1 MEWLA
6 FGSHYAV
13 DGYGASAQTL
23 EDEAHIRAVMRRWA
37 EALEPATEASAE
49 VLYSHADESPGI
61 SAGLVLAESHFTLHT
76 FSERRC
82 LTVTLFSRRGLP
94 LEGLVTDLRESF
106 QLGRFES
113 RLSSHGRGQPRDAE
127 ALRRALRGERGY
139 ADVRLD
145 ETLLTRQR

>member
-6 FGSHYAV
+6 FGSHYAI
-13 DGYGASAQTL
+13 DGYGAAAEKL

-37 EALEPATEASAE
+37 DALEPATEASAE
-49 VLYSHADESPGI
+49 TLFYGPSTSPGV

-76 FSERRC
+76 FSTRRC
-82 LTVTLFSRRGLP
+82 LTATLFSRRGGP
-94 LEGLVTDLRESF
+94 LEGLVTELREAF

-113 RLSSHGRGQPRDAE
+113 RLSSHGRGGQRDAE
-127 ALRRALRGERGY
+127 ALRRVLQGERGY

-145 ETLLTRQR
+145 ETLLAR

>member
-23 EDEAHIRAVMRRWA
+23 EDEAHVRAVMRRWA
-37 EALEPATEASAE
+37 DALEPATQASADAL
-49 VLYSHADESPGI
+49 LYGPGDSPGI
-61 SAGLVLAESHFTLHT
+61 SAGLVLAESHFTIHT
-76 FSERRC
+76 FSTRRC
-82 LTVTLFSRRGLP
+82 LTATLFSRRGGP
-94 LEGLVTDLRESF
+94 LEGLVTDLREAF

-113 RLSSHGRGQPRDAE
+113 RLSSHGRGGQRDVE
-127 ALRRALRGERGY
+127 ALRRTLRGERGY

-145 ETLLTRQR
+145 ETLLTR